1 MTPRKSALRHRY
13 RHRGHLKNTKLKL
26 KVAVF
31 KFPAHLA
38 RSEGHI
44 SGFSPSPPCLA
55 PPVTAIPVVRRRA
68 MERPKS
74 TRASPDRHRRPLR
87 VSSGEGERQRLF
99 FMCFNKRRLKSS
111 SLSFR
116 FIGRVWVVVINEDT
130 QSAFYHPERRSRL
143 EVWAECQHSAKS
155 NTVQRT
161 TGFKLIP
168 QIPELSAAPAA
179 VCLQLGSNDRLAF
192 AIQPVYK
199 KKNNS
204 SKN

>member
-1 MTPRKSALRHRY
+1 
-13 RHRGHLKNTKLKL
+13 
-26 KVAVF
+26 
-31 KFPAHLA
+31 
-38 RSEGHI
+38 
-44 SGFSPSPPCLA
+44 
-55 PPVTAIPVVRRRA
+55 
-68 MERPKS
+68 
-74 TRASPDRHRRPLR
+74 
-87 VSSGEGERQRLF
+87 
-99 FMCFNKRRLKSS
+99 MCFNKRCLKSS

-116 FIGRVWVVVINEDT
+116 FIGHVWVVVINEDT
-130 QSAFYHPERRSRL
+130 QSAFYHPERRSRS

-199 KKNNS
+199 KNNPARTNAFVLIQLS
-204 SKN
+204 SEVFLNKTPLPLKHDLRFGGRANAR